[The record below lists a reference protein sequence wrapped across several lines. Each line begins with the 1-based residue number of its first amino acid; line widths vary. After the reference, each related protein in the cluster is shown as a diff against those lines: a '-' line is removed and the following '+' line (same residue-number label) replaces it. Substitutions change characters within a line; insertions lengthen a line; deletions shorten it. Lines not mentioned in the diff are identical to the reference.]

1 MRYFLTL
8 FSLITFLT
16 FSEFSSAE
24 TIQILFTED
33 DSYSIEVAHIA
44 VGDTIKWLP
53 KNEGHNVEFIAG
65 PEMHSLPAKSEIN
78 EVHTVIFKV
87 PGVYLYGCTPHMN
100 MGMLG
105 LIIVG
110 NDFHNLEKI
119 KQIPL
124 SRVATSVRDRLI
136 GIAIKQKQQL
146 TSGRHPLKTKSPQN
160 FFKMA
165 DTTPSEAQA
174 ATLRHQL
181 VAKPIIF
188 PPTAGSCAFHVAD
201 GSHEK
206 VNSVNNPTPRKMY
219 QIKVKTI
226 LK

>member
-16 FSEFSSAE
+16 FSNFSSAE
-24 TIQILFTED
+24 TIQILFTEG

-53 KNEGHNVEFIAG
+53 KNEGHNVEFVAG
-65 PEMHSLPAKSEIN
+65 PNMLSLPEKSEIN

-119 KQIPL
+119 KQIQL

-146 TSGRHPLKTKSPQN
+146 TSERHSLKTRSPQDL
-160 FFKMA
+160 F
-165 DTTPSEAQA
+165 
-174 ATLRHQL
+174 
-181 VAKPIIF
+181 
-188 PPTAGSCAFHVAD
+188 
-201 GSHEK
+201 
-206 VNSVNNPTPRKMY
+206 
-219 QIKVKTI
+219 
-226 LK
+226 